1 MMPNRYDKIVKFLL
15 WAAGIFLLLIVFVS
29 NRDPRQMSW
38 DLGPGPKIGVVEVKG
53 IIYDSEQVVR
63 RLDRLQRRDEIEG
76 MVVRIDSPG
85 GTVAASQEIYSKI
98 KNIVETDERFL
109 IVSMGTVAASG
120 GLYIALAADTIMAN
134 PGTTTGS
141 IGVIVD
147 YPVAE
152 DFLEKIGIQVEVIKS
167 GALKDAGSPYR
178 TSTTADRA
186 SFQRVVD
193 DLYEQFVT
201 VVAEERELTEE
212 NVRKFATGEV
222 FSGRQAQKLNLVDIL
237 GSYEDAINLA
247 GALTGNFERPVVI
260 KPAAERRKSFLR
272 YLLDEGVEG
281 SLTPQLL
288 PQYRM
293 R

>member
-1 MMPNRYDKIVKFLL
+1 MSNRYDKTVKVLL
-15 WAAGIFLLLIVFVS
+15 WAVAIFLLLIFFAS

-38 DLGPGPKIGVVEVKG
+38 NRGPGPRIGVVEVKG
-53 IIYDSEQVVR
+53 IFIDSEQIVR
-63 RLDRLQRRDEIEG
+63 RLDRMQRRDEIEG
-76 MVVRIDSPG
+76 LVVRIDSPG

-98 KNIVETDERFL
+98 KNIAETDERPL

-141 IGVIVD
+141 IGVIFD

-152 DFLEKIGIQVEVIKS
+152 ALLEKIGIQMEVIKS

-193 DLYEQFVT
+193 DLYEQFVE
-201 VVAEERELTEE
+201 VVAEERGLTEE
-212 NVRKFATGEV
+212 QVRKFATGEV

-272 YLLDEGVEG
+272 YLLDESAEG
-281 SLTPQLL
+281 NWMPQRL